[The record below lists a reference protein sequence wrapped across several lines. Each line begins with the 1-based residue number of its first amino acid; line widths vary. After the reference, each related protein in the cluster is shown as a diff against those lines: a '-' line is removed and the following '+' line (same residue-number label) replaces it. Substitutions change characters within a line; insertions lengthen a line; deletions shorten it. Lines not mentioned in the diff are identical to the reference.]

1 MQKLYLKLNYF
12 TKNELRLWAIS
23 VLLIVGSFF
32 IFDKT
37 NYLTLIAS
45 LIGTTSLI
53 FNAKGNSFGQ
63 LLMIVFSVLYG
74 MISLSFKYYGEM
86 ITYLG
91 MTGPMAL
98 FALISWLKNPY
109 NADKSEVKVNTL
121 NKKEMIGMFLAAFV
135 ITFSFYFILRH
146 FNTSNLFIS
155 TISVTT
161 SFLAVYLTFRRSS
174 YFALAYAANDVI
186 LIILW
191 VLATL
196 TNIMYLSVVICFS
209 IFLIND
215 IYGFISWN
223 HMKKRQ
229 DK

>member
-53 FNAKGNSFGQ
+53 FNAKGNPFGQ

-74 MISLSFKYYGEM
+74 TISLSFKYYGEM

-98 FALISWLKNPY
+98 FALISWLKTHTMATSQKFINVKLRM
-109 NADKSEVKVNTL
+109 DKSVQL
-121 NKKEMIGMFLAAFV
+121 RFL
-135 ITFSFYFILRH
+135 S
-146 FNTSNLFIS
+146 
-155 TISVTT
+155 
-161 SFLAVYLTFRRSS
+161 
-174 YFALAYAANDVI
+174 
-186 LIILW
+186 LIQ
-191 VLATL
+191 
-196 TNIMYLSVVICFS
+196 F
-209 IFLIND
+209 
-215 IYGFISWN
+215 
-223 HMKKRQ
+223 
-229 DK
+229 

>member
-53 FNAKGNSFGQ
+53 FNAKGNPFGQ

-109 NADKSEVKVNTL
+109 NGDKSEVYKCQVKNGQ
-121 NKKEMIGMFLAAFV
+121 KCAVKIPQFD
-135 ITFSFYFILRH
+135 SIL
-146 FNTSNLFIS
+146 T
-155 TISVTT
+155 
-161 SFLAVYLTFRRSS
+161 YL
-174 YFALAYAANDVI
+174 
-186 LIILW
+186 
-191 VLATL
+191 
-196 TNIMYLSVVICFS
+196 
-209 IFLIND
+209 
-215 IYGFISWN
+215 
-223 HMKKRQ
+223 
-229 DK
+229 

>member
-109 NADKSEVKVNTL
+109 NGDKSEVKVNTL

-135 ITFSFYFILRH
+135 ITFSFYFM
-146 FNTSNLFIS
+146 
-155 TISVTT
+155 
-161 SFLAVYLTFRRSS
+161 TFQ
-174 YFALAYAANDVI
+174 YIKPIYKY
-186 LIILW
+186 
-191 VLATL
+191 
-196 TNIMYLSVVICFS
+196 NICY
-209 IFLIND
+209 
-215 IYGFISWN
+215 Y
-223 HMKKRQ
+223 
-229 DK
+229 

>member
-37 NYLTLIAS
+37 NYLILIAS

-53 FNAKGNSFGQ
+53 FNAKGNPFGQ

-109 NADKSEVKVNTL
+109 NGDKSEVKVNTL
-121 NKKEMIGMFLAAFV
+121 NKK
-135 ITFSFYFILRH
+135 
-146 FNTSNLFIS
+146 
-155 TISVTT
+155 
-161 SFLAVYLTFRRSS
+161 
-174 YFALAYAANDVI
+174 
-186 LIILW
+186 
-191 VLATL
+191 
-196 TNIMYLSVVICFS
+196 
-209 IFLIND
+209 
-215 IYGFISWN
+215 
-223 HMKKRQ
+223 K
-229 DK
+229 